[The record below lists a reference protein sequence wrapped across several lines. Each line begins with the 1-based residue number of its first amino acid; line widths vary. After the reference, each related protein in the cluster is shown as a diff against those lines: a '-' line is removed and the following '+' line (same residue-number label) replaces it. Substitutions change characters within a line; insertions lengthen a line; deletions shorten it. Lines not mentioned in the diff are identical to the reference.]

1 MVRKMNDDE
10 IMDFVHNKVFGDLDG
25 MEANELFKPTLDAVD
40 NAKPE
45 SQSAGG
51 MKITIEPLM
60 QAAREGGKDAASQ
73 EEDEDE
79 GDDDEDMR
87 RYKKNSPVMNRMYA
101 DE

>member
-60 QAAREGGKDAASQ
+60 SAAQEGGKPSDESA
-73 EEDEDE
+73 EDEE
-79 GDDDEDMR
+79 DDDEDMR